1 MYDYIYIYISYA
13 YILGKYMYS
22 DIIRIIVYIEH
33 IMRGDNYKT
42 IMLIIQGYLE
52 GWRVLRIT

>member
-1 MYDYIYIYISYA
+1 
-13 YILGKYMYS
+13 MYS